1 MRPLLAALAVLLSL
15 SPAHADEAADAAA
28 IRDRLE
34 AWRLAFNDRDADGA
48 CDLFAPDLAYSV
60 PGLAGGTRETMCTNL
75 ARVMTR
81 TDFILRYDPPEIRE
95 IIVDGDLAVVRLR
108 WTLTT
113 QTLAERRSAH
123 EEGLDVFRRQP
134 DGRWSIARFIA
145 VDAADAAE

>member
-1 MRPLLAALAVLLSL
+1 MRPHLAALAVAFALAA
-15 SPAHADEAADAAA
+15 PAGADESADAAA
-28 IRDRLE
+28 IRARLE

-48 CDLFAPDLAYSV
+48 CDLFAADLAYSV
-60 PGLAGGTRETMCTNL
+60 PGLAAGTRETMCANL
-75 ARVMTR
+75 ARAMMR

-95 IIVDGDLAVVRLR
+95 ILVDGDLAVVRLR

-113 QTLAERRSAH
+113 QTLAERRLSR

-145 VDAADAAE
+145 VDATE